1 MIFISCD
8 VDTAKAINQI
18 VKTSEARFWICAPY
32 EKVWMF
38 NLLSK

>member
-8 VDTAKAINQI
+8 VDTAKTIEQI
-18 VKTSEARFWICAPY
+18 IKTSGRSFGSALY